1 MRLSDKVNSYI
12 ESHAGSNGELIKKT
26 LFFFINNLDQ
36 IEFIL
41 DEKKL
46 QVKDSED
53 LSIYRHLANHLYLKY
68 SIVGKKGVRLNA
80 GIVRDMVQLARKEKY
95 KFTPRFGVKPLNN
108 ITFSI
113 FQDFDDSED
122 ENEYVIN
129 SKVNLIRSGR
139 KQFWFKEAV

>member
-1 MRLSDKVNSYI
+1 MKLSDKVNSYI
-12 ESHAGSNGELIKKT
+12 KSHAGSNGELIRKT

-36 IEFIL
+36 IEVIL
-41 DEKKL
+41 NENYLKTKN
-46 QVKDSED
+46 SND
-53 LSIYRHLANHLYLKY
+53 LSNYRYLAKDLYHKY
-68 SIVGKKGVRLNA
+68 SIVGKKGDRLTA

-95 KFTPRFGVKPLNN
+95 KFTPRFGITPLSN
-108 ITFSI
+108 IAFRI

-129 SKVNLIRSGR
+129 SKVNSIRSGR